1 MNTDIIDL
9 YKMTD
14 QRESKLWVDA
24 IYIFDTSALL
34 DFYYF
39 PTKTRKK
46 IYEEIFEKL
55 KNRLWIPG
63 HVKYEYLKNRENV
76 IKKPISLNYEPLEK
90 DVCDTKNK
98 VDNVIKHINSIV
110 NYTKKD
116 DKHPHIEQ
124 SELTKFQLE
133 IEKVLEVSKEF
144 EKKVFEQIQVAKK
157 DVLSV
162 AENDDILNS
171 IDKYFDIG
179 RDFSFKEI
187 IDITKEGCHR
197 YKYKIP
203 PGYGDYYNEEKK
215 GTQIFGDL
223 IIWNQILEYAQEKK
237 LPIIFLTNDNIKD
250 EDWCYIDKNKNVIGP
265 REELIKELYDTS
277 KSEFW
282 IYSLTQFLHKANTY
296 LKSTIEEETIK
307 NISNLLNEQHRNIEI
322 SLFSLLDEVNNILVN
337 YNNKKEFTRIY
348 NVEDEERLYSL
359 STKYK
364 NEVEE
369 YSKEE
374 KYAKYFEK
382 QNSLLIEIN
391 SLNYHIHYQEI
402 RMKVDT
408 IKEEKRLKIAI
419 NNFCNIYSKQKEENE
434 SDYIEYLIDIYENM
448 DLGDY

>member
-14 QRESKLWVDA
+14 QRETKLWADA

-39 PTKTRKK
+39 PTKTREK

-76 IKKPISLNYEPLEK
+76 IKKPISLNYELLEK
-90 DVCDTKNK
+90 DICDTKNK
-98 VDNVIKHINSIV
+98 VNNVIKHIKSIID
-110 NYTKKD
+110 YTKKD

-133 IEKVLEVSKEF
+133 IEKVMKVSEEF
-144 EKKVFEQIQVAKK
+144 EKKVLEQIQVAKK

-179 RDFSFKEI
+179 RDFSFREI
-187 IDITKEGCHR
+187 IDITKEGSHR

-223 IIWNQILEYAQEKK
+223 IIWNQILEYAQEKR

-282 IYSLTQFLHKANTY
+282 IYSLTQFLYKANTY
-296 LKSTIEEETIK
+296 LKSTIEEKTIK
-307 NISNLLNEQHRNIEI
+307 DISNLLNDQHCNMEI
-322 SLFSLLDEVNNILVN
+322 TLFSLLDEANNILIN
-337 YNNKKEFTRIY
+337 YNKKEFTRIY
-348 NVEDEERLYSL
+348 DDKDEERLSSL

-364 NEVEE
+364 KEVEK

-374 KYAKYFEK
+374 KYAEYFEK
-382 QNSLLIEIN
+382 QKSLLIEIN
-391 SLNYHIHYQEI
+391 SLNHYIHYQEI
-402 RMKVDT
+402 RMKRDT
-408 IKEEKRLKIAI
+408 IEEEKRLKIAI
-419 NNFCNIYSKQKEENE
+419 NNFCNTYSKQKQENE
-434 SDYIEYLIDIYENM
+434 SDYIEYLIDIHENM
-448 DLGDY
+448 NLEDY